1 VHALLRGCRT
11 FGCAPEDG
19 EQLLVGAVAAGEEE
33 LALGAEAAE
42 QGRLADA
49 GLAGDRLGRGAV
61 VAADGEMADRDGED
75 LLAALVGGLAGAG
88 LDGDA
93 V

>member
-1 VHALLRGCRT
+1 
-11 FGCAPEDG
+11 
-19 EQLLVGAVAAGEEE
+19 
-33 LALGAEAAE
+33 
-42 QGRLADA
+42 
-49 GLAGDRLGRGAV
+49 
-61 VAADGEMADRDGED
+61 MADRDGED